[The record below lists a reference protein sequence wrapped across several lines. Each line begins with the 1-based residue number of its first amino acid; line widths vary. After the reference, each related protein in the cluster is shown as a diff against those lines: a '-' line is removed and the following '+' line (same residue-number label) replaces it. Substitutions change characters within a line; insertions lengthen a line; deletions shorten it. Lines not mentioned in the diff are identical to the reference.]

1 MKSCKKAVNW
11 LIFSHFII
19 DCYPGFIAPLLPFI
33 ASKVGI
39 TMKDAMA
46 IISIANISSYLLQP
60 IFGYFSDKCR
70 KRFFVFW
77 GIIIA
82 SVFLPM
88 MGLAE
93 SFLALT
99 FAIVLGEIG
108 VGFFHPQATSFV
120 PKFCKNTEEST
131 WNTGIF
137 LSMGSIGYGVGALAA
152 TNIYEFFGKQA
163 IMYTSIV
170 GVLTALAMFGCV
182 PKVSCDEEDEHK
194 ERISLMTSMRAIFS
208 LRLERIL
215 IAASIA
221 KSIVVSSYTLIMP
234 FFWKN
239 IGLSAS
245 KIGWINCAFLAT
257 STLGMI
263 AAPKFEQK
271 IGSRNTF
278 YFSFLLTLPLSL
290 AMVFFMKIN
299 LIVAIILYSIIG
311 FVIFLTQPINV
322 VMSQKLLP
330 KYKSTI
336 SGVVGGFTWGIVG
349 VLLPV
354 LSFGMEK
361 IGILNGMLFVTA
373 IPLVM
378 CIWVREIPEKPL
390 D

>member
-1 MKSCKKAVNW
+1 MKDCKKAVNW
-11 LIFSHFII
+11 LIFAHLII

-39 TMKDAMA
+39 TMKEAVA

-60 IFGYFSDKCR
+60 LFGYFSDKCK

-82 SVFLPM
+82 SICIPM
-88 MGLAE
+88 MGMAE
-93 SFLALT
+93 SFLSLT
-99 FAIVLGEIG
+99 IAIVLGEIG

-120 PKFCKNTEEST
+120 PKFCKNAESAT
-131 WNTGIF
+131 WHTGVF
-137 LSMGSIGYGVGALAA
+137 LSMGSISYGIGALVG
-152 TNIYEFFGKQA
+152 TNLYQHFGSES
-163 IMYTSIV
+163 IMFTSIM
-170 GVLTALAMFGCV
+170 GIATALAMFLFV
-182 PKVSCDEEDEHK
+182 PKVSCEQEVRK
-194 ERISLMTSMRAIFS
+194 EKISLITAMRAIFS

-215 IAASIA
+215 IASSIS
-221 KSIVVSSYTLIMP
+221 KSLVVSSYTLIMP

-278 YFSFLLTLPLSL
+278 YFSFLLTLPLAL

-299 LIVAIILYSIIG
+299 FYIGIAVYSVIG

-330 KYKSTI
+330 EYKSTI
-336 SGVVGGFTWGIVG
+336 SGLVGGFTWGIVG
-349 VLLPV
+349 AILPLL
-354 LSFGMEK
+354 SWFMEK
-361 IGILNGMLFVTA
+361 IGIMNGLIFVTL
-373 IPLVM
+373 IPLMM

>member
-11 LIFSHFII
+11 LIFSHLII

-46 IISIANISSYLLQP
+46 IISVANISSYLLQP
-60 IFGYFSDKCR
+60 IFGYFSDKCK
-70 KRFFVFW
+70 KRFFIFW

-120 PKFCKNTEEST
+120 PKFCKDNAEAT

-137 LSMGSIGYGVGALAA
+137 LSMGSFSYGIGALVA
-152 TNIYEFFGKQA
+152 TNMYEFFGEQS
-163 IMYTSIV
+163 IVFTSIV
-170 GVLTALAMFGCV
+170 GVLTAFSMFLFV
-182 PKVSCDEEDEHK
+182 PKVSCEQENEQK
-194 ERISLMTSMRAIFS
+194 EKISLIESFRKIFS

-215 IAASIA
+215 IFASIA

-278 YFSFLLTLPLSL
+278 YFSFLLTLPLAL
-290 AMVFFMKIN
+290 AMAFFMKIN
-299 LIVAIILYSIIG
+299 LIIAIVLYSIIG

-330 KYKSTI
+330 EYKSTI

-354 LSFGMEK
+354 LSFFMEK
-361 IGILNGMLFVTA
+361 ITILNGMLVVAA

>member
-1 MKSCKKAVNW
+1 MKDCKKAVNW
-11 LIFSHFII
+11 LIFAHFVI

-33 ASKVGI
+33 SANVGI
-39 TMKDAMA
+39 TMKEAMA
-46 IISIANISSYLLQP
+46 IISIANISSYLMQP
-60 IFGYFSDKCR
+60 FFGYFSDKCK

-77 GIIIA
+77 GMMIA
-82 SVFLPM
+82 SICLPM
-88 MGLAE
+88 MGITE
-93 SFLALT
+93 SFFALT
-99 FAIVLGEIG
+99 TAIVLGEIG

-120 PKFCKNTEEST
+120 PRFCKDTVQST

-137 LSMGSIGYGVGALAA
+137 LSMGSIGYGVGAIVG
-152 TNIYEFFGKQA
+152 TNLYQHFGSQS
-163 IMYTSIV
+163 IMFTSII
-170 GVLTALAMFGCV
+170 GVMTALAMFFCV
-182 PKVSCDEEDEHK
+182 PKISCEQEERKDK
-194 ERISLMTSMRAIFS
+194 ISLLEAIRAIFS

-215 IAASIA
+215 IASSIA

-245 KIGWINCAFLAT
+245 KIGLINCVFLAT

-278 YFSFLLTLPLSL
+278 YFSFLLTLPL
-290 AMVFFMKIN
+290 AIIMVIFMKIN
-299 LIVAIILYSIIG
+299 IAIAMIIYALIG
-311 FVIFLTQPINV
+311 FMIFLTQPINV

-336 SGVVGGFTWGIVG
+336 SGLVGGFTWGIVG
-349 VLLPV
+349 AVLPL
-354 LSFGMEK
+354 LGWFMEK
-361 IGILNGMLFVTA
+361 IGIMNGLIVVTLF
-373 IPLVM
+373 PFVM
-378 CIWVREIPEKPL
+378 SIWVREIPKRPL

>member
-70 KRFFVFW
+70 KRFFIFW

-93 SFLALT
+93 SFLALSV
-99 FAIVLGEIG
+99 AIVLGEIG
-108 VGFFHPQATSFV
+108 VGFFHPQSTSFV
-120 PKFCKNTEEST
+120 PRFCKDNEDAT
-131 WNTGIF
+131 WSMGIF
-137 LSMGSIGYGVGALAA
+137 LSMGSIGYGVGALVA
-152 TNIYEFFGKQA
+152 TNIYERFGEQA
-163 IMYTSIV
+163 IMYTAII
-170 GVLTALAMFGCV
+170 GVMTALSMFLFV
-182 PKVSCDEEDEHK
+182 PKVSCDETDEQK
-194 ERISLMTSMRAIFS
+194 EKISLITSIREIFS

-215 IAASIA
+215 IASSIA

-234 FFWKN
+234 FFWKSIN
-239 IGLSAS
+239 LSAS
-245 KIGWINCAFLAT
+245 KIGLISCAFLAT

-263 AAPKFEQK
+263 AAPKFEKK

-278 YFSFLLTLPLSL
+278 YFSFLLTLPLAL
-290 AMVFFMKIN
+290 AMAFFMGRN
-299 LIVAIILYSIIG
+299 LPVAIVLYSIIG

-349 VLLPV
+349 ALLPI
-354 LSFGMEK
+354 LSFFMEK
-361 IGILNGMLFVTA
+361 ISILNGMLVVAA

>member
-70 KRFFVFW
+70 KRFFIFW

-93 SFLALT
+93 SFLALSV
-99 FAIVLGEIG
+99 AIVLGEIG
-108 VGFFHPQATSFV
+108 VGFFHPQSTSFV
-120 PKFCKNTEEST
+120 PRFCKDNEEAT
-131 WNTGIF
+131 WSMGIF
-137 LSMGSIGYGVGALAA
+137 LSMGSIGYGVGALVA
-152 TNIYEFFGKQA
+152 TNIYERFGEQA
-163 IMYTSIV
+163 IMYTAII
-170 GVLTALAMFGCV
+170 GVMTALSMFLFV
-182 PKVSCDEEDEHK
+182 PKVSCDETDEQK
-194 ERISLMTSMRAIFS
+194 EKISLITSIREIFS

-215 IAASIA
+215 IASSIA

-234 FFWKN
+234 FFWKSIN
-239 IGLSAS
+239 LSAS
-245 KIGWINCAFLAT
+245 KIGLISCAFLAT

-263 AAPKFEQK
+263 AAPKFEKK

-278 YFSFLLTLPLSL
+278 YFSFLLTLPLAL
-290 AMVFFMKIN
+290 AMAFFMGRN
-299 LIVAIILYSIIG
+299 LPVAIVLYSIIG

-349 VLLPV
+349 ALLPI
-354 LSFGMEK
+354 LSFFMEK
-361 IGILNGMLFVTA
+361 ISILNGVLVVAA

>member
-70 KRFFVFW
+70 KRFFIFW

-93 SFLALT
+93 SFLALSV
-99 FAIVLGEIG
+99 AIVLGEIG
-108 VGFFHPQATSFV
+108 VGFFHPQSTSFV
-120 PKFCKNTEEST
+120 PRFCKDNEEAT
-131 WNTGIF
+131 WSMGIF
-137 LSMGSIGYGVGALAA
+137 LSMGSIGYGVGALVA
-152 TNIYEFFGKQA
+152 TNIYERFGEQA
-163 IMYTSIV
+163 IMYTAII
-170 GVLTALAMFGCV
+170 GVMTALSMFLFV
-182 PKVSCDEEDEHK
+182 PKVSCDETDEQK
-194 ERISLMTSMRAIFS
+194 EKISLITSIREIFS

-215 IAASIA
+215 IASSIA

-234 FFWKN
+234 FFWKSIN
-239 IGLSAS
+239 LSAS
-245 KIGWINCAFLAT
+245 KIGLISCAFLAT

-263 AAPKFEQK
+263 VAPKFEKK

-278 YFSFLLTLPLSL
+278 YFSFLLTLPLAL
-290 AMVFFMKIN
+290 AMAFFMGRS
-299 LIVAIILYSIIG
+299 LPVAIVLYSIIG

-349 VLLPV
+349 ALLPI
-354 LSFGMEK
+354 LSFFMEK
-361 IGILNGMLFVTA
+361 ISILNGVLVVAA

>member
-11 LIFSHFII
+11 LIFAHFII

-60 IFGYFSDKCR
+60 IFGYFSDKCK
-70 KRFFVFW
+70 KRFFIFW

-82 SVFLPM
+82 SLFLPM

-99 FAIVLGEIG
+99 VAIVLGEIG

-120 PKFCKNTEEST
+120 PRFCKDNEDATLK
-131 WNTGIF
+131 TGIF
-137 LSMGSIGYGVGALAA
+137 LSMGSFSYGAGALIA
-152 TNIYEFFGKQA
+152 TNLYEHFGEES
-163 IMYTSIV
+163 IIFTSIF
-170 GVLTALAMFGCV
+170 GVITALLMFLFV
-182 PKVSCDEEDEHK
+182 PKVSCEVETEVK
-194 ERISLMTSMRAIFS
+194 EKISLIKSMKEIFS

-215 IAASIA
+215 ISASIA

-245 KIGWINCAFLAT
+245 KIGLINCAFLAT

-278 YFSFLLTLPLSL
+278 YFSFLLTFPIAL
-290 AMVFFMKIN
+290 AMAFFMKIN
-299 LIVAIILYSIIG
+299 LTVAIVLYSIIG

-330 KYKSTI
+330 QFKSTI

-349 VLLPV
+349 ALLPI
-354 LSFGMEK
+354 LSFCMEK
-361 IGILNGMLFVTA
+361 IGILNGMLVVAT
-373 IPLVM
+373 IPLIM

>member
-1 MKSCKKAVNW
+1 MNSCKKAVNW

-60 IFGYFSDKCR
+60 VFGYFSDKCK
-70 KRFFVFW
+70 KRFFIFW

-99 FAIVLGEIG
+99 VAIVLGEIG

-120 PKFCKNTEEST
+120 PKFCKDNEDST

-137 LSMGSIGYGVGALAA
+137 LSMGSIGYGVGALVA
-152 TNIYEFFGKQA
+152 TNIYEVFGEHA
-163 IMYTSIV
+163 IMFTSVI
-170 GVLTALAMFGCV
+170 GIMTALAMFACV
-182 PKVSCDEEDEHK
+182 PKVSCEDEGEEK
-194 ERISLMTSMRAIFS
+194 ERISLITSIREIFS

-245 KIGWINCAFLAT
+245 KIGWIGCAFLTT

-278 YFSFLLTLPLSL
+278 YFSFLLTLPL
-290 AMVFFMKIN
+290 AIGMMIFMKISL
-299 LIVAIILYSIIG
+299 LIAIALYSAIG

-330 KYKSTI
+330 KFKSTI

-349 VLLPV
+349 ALLPI
-354 LSFGMEK
+354 LSFCMEK
-361 IGILNGMLFVTA
+361 IEILNGMLIVAA

-378 CIWVREIPEKPL
+378 CIWVREIPERPL

>member
-1 MKSCKKAVNW
+1 MKDCKKAVNW
-11 LIFSHFII
+11 LIFAHFII

-39 TMKDAMA
+39 TMKEAMA

-60 IFGYFSDKCR
+60 IFGYFSDKCK
-70 KRFFVFW
+70 KRFFIFW

-82 SVFLPM
+82 SIFLPM
-88 MGLAE
+88 MGIAE
-93 SFLALT
+93 SFFALT
-99 FAIVLGEIG
+99 VAIVLGEIG
-108 VGFFHPQATSFV
+108 VAFFHPQATAFV
-120 PKFCKNTEEST
+120 PKFCKNTESAT
-131 WNTGIF
+131 WHTGVF
-137 LSMGSIGYGVGALAA
+137 LSMGSISYGVGALIG
-152 TNIYEFFGKQA
+152 TNLYQYFGSEA
-163 IMYTSIV
+163 ILFTSVMGIS
-170 GVLTALAMFGCV
+170 TALGMFACV
-182 PKVSCDEEDEHK
+182 PKTSCEKEEIK
-194 ERISLMTSMRAIFS
+194 EKISLFAAMRDIFS

-215 IAASIA
+215 IASSIS

-245 KIGWINCAFLAT
+245 KIGLINCAFLVT

-278 YFSFLLTLPLSL
+278 YFSFLLTLPLAL

-299 LIVAIILYSIIG
+299 IFAGIAVYSIIG

-349 VLLPV
+349 AILPLL
-354 LSFGMEK
+354 SWFMEK
-361 IGILNGMLFVTA
+361 TGIMFGLIIVTL
-373 IPLVM
+373 IPLIM
-378 CIWVREIPEKPL
+378 CIWVKEIPEKPL

>member
-1 MKSCKKAVNW
+1 MKDCKKAVNW
-11 LIFSHFII
+11 LIFAHFII

-60 IFGYFSDKCR
+60 IFGYFSDKCK
-70 KRFFVFW
+70 KRFFIFW

-99 FAIVLGEIG
+99 IAIVLGEIG

-120 PKFCKNTEEST
+120 PKFCKNAEDST

-137 LSMGSIGYGVGALAA
+137 LSMGSIGYGVGALVA
-152 TNIYEFFGKQA
+152 TNIYEMFGEQS
-163 IMYTSIV
+163 IMFTSVI
-170 GVLTALAMFGCV
+170 GVLTAFSMFTCV
-182 PKVSCDEEDEHK
+182 PKVSCEQENEHK
-194 ERISLMTSMRAIFS
+194 EKISLIKSMRAIFS

-215 IAASIA
+215 VASSIA

-263 AAPKFEQK
+263 AAPKFEK
-271 IGSRNTF
+271 VIGSRNTF
-278 YFSFLLTLPLSL
+278 YFSFLLTLPLAL
-290 AMVFFMKIN
+290 AMAFFMKIN
-299 LIVAIILYSIIG
+299 LILSITLYSIIG

-330 KYKSTI
+330 EYKSTI

-349 VLLPV
+349 ALLPI
-354 LSFGMEK
+354 LSFCMEK
-361 IGILNGMLFVTA
+361 IGIMTGMLVVAT

>member
-1 MKSCKKAVNW
+1 MESCKKAVNW
-11 LIFSHFII
+11 LIFAHFII

-33 ASKVGI
+33 SSKVGI

-60 IFGYFSDKCR
+60 IFGYFSDKCK
-70 KRFFVFW
+70 KRFFIFW

-93 SFLALT
+93 SFTALT
-99 FAIVLGEIG
+99 IAIVLGEIG
-108 VGFFHPQATSFV
+108 VGFFHPQATSLV
-120 PKFCKNTEEST
+120 PKFCRDVQSAT

-137 LSMGSIGYGVGALAA
+137 LSMGSFSYGAGALIA
-152 TNIYEFFGKQA
+152 TNLYEHFGEQS
-163 IMYTSIV
+163 IMFTSIF
-170 GVLTALAMFGCV
+170 GIITALLMFVFV
-182 PKVSCDEEDEHK
+182 PKISCEQDKEHK
-194 ERISLMTSMRAIFS
+194 EKSSLFQSMKEIFS
-208 LRLERIL
+208 LKLERIL
-215 IAASIA
+215 ISASIV
-221 KSIVVSSYTLIMP
+221 KSVVVSSYTLIMP

-245 KIGWINCAFLAT
+245 KIGLINCAFLAT

-263 AAPKFEQK
+263 AAPKFEQR

-278 YFSFLLTLPLSL
+278 YFSFLLTLPLAL
-290 AMVFFMKIN
+290 LMVFFMKIN
-299 LIVAIILYSIIG
+299 LSVAIVMYSFIG

-330 KYKSTI
+330 KLKSTI

-349 VLLPV
+349 ALLPI

-361 IGILNGMLFVTA
+361 IGILNGMLVVAT

>member
-1 MKSCKKAVNW
+1 MNSCKKTVNW

-152 TNIYEFFGKQA
+152 TNIYEFFGEQA

-215 IAASIA
+215 IAAST
-221 KSIVVSSYTLIMP
+221 SVSLGQLCITLTPPTAAAAARIGRALFFEPCSSVIPLSGLPPLMIIFSMTHAP
-234 FFWKN
+234 FKN
-239 IGLSAS
+239 KG
-245 KIGWINCAFLAT
+245 
-257 STLGMI
+257 
-263 AAPKFEQK
+263 EHQK
-271 IGSRNTF
+271 IALFHTIRNAR
-278 YFSFLLTLPLSL
+278 S
-290 AMVFFMKIN
+290 V
-299 LIVAIILYSIIG
+299 
-311 FVIFLTQPINV
+311 
-322 VMSQKLLP
+322 
-330 KYKSTI
+330 
-336 SGVVGGFTWGIVG
+336 
-349 VLLPV
+349 
-354 LSFGMEK
+354 
-361 IGILNGMLFVTA
+361 
-373 IPLVM
+373 
-378 CIWVREIPEKPL
+378 
-390 D
+390 

>member
-70 KRFFVFW
+70 KRFFIFW

-93 SFLALT
+93 SFLALSV
-99 FAIVLGEIG
+99 AIVLGEIG
-108 VGFFHPQATSFV
+108 VGFFHPQSTSFV
-120 PKFCKNTEEST
+120 PRFCKDNEEAT
-131 WNTGIF
+131 WSMGIF
-137 LSMGSIGYGVGALAA
+137 LSMGSIGYGVGALVA
-152 TNIYEFFGKQA
+152 TNIYERFGEQA
-163 IMYTSIV
+163 IMYTAII
-170 GVLTALAMFGCV
+170 GVMTALSMFLFV
-182 PKVSCDEEDEHK
+182 PKVSCDETDEQK
-194 ERISLMTSMRAIFS
+194 EKISLITSIREIFS

-215 IAASIA
+215 IASSIA

-234 FFWKN
+234 FFWKSIN
-239 IGLSAS
+239 LSAS
-245 KIGWINCAFLAT
+245 KIGLISCAFLAT

-263 AAPKFEQK
+263 AAPKFEKK

-278 YFSFLLTLPLSL
+278 YFSFLLTLPLAL
-290 AMVFFMKIN
+290 AMAFFMGRS
-299 LIVAIILYSIIG
+299 LPVAIVLYSIIG

-349 VLLPV
+349 ALLPI
-354 LSFGMEK
+354 LSFFMEK
-361 IGILNGMLFVTA
+361 ISILNGVLVVAA